1 MSKGNSAYLVQ
12 LANRAGG
19 WTDVGLLGSSNNTN
33 WFESFDSYWGL
44 SERPILGQVFEDQG
58 PGWKPSTH
66 VVLPRWFS
74 HLLPEG
80 ILRRTAARAAGIHA
94 DREFDL
100 IAALGADDLPGAVRI
115 VAADRSGTEH
125 GLSSESEGA
134 RDFQDGPLKFSLAGL
149 QMKFS
154 VRNSDRGLTVPV
166 SGAAGDV
173 ILKLPDARPDFG
185 GVPTAEYAAMM
196 LAMRAGIAVAEVTL
210 VDARSIAGLEEWT
223 SKFAEPSLAVA
234 RFDRASG
241 GRVHVEELAQV
252 MNVPVARAEAKY
264 RFTNFESVAV
274 TLDEL
279 AGQFAVE
286 QVIDRIVLNVLVGNG
301 DAHLK
306 NWAVVY
312 GDAQTPA
319 LSPAYDIVPTV
330 LYVPNDDLG
339 LNLNKSKNFT
349 AVTPNSF
356 KRLGELS
363 GYGADEARD
372 RAQLAAARVLDAWPI
387 LDEILPSEQSAH
399 LSERLATLALAR

>member
-1 MSKGNSAYLVQ
+1 MPKSDSAYLVQ
-12 LANRAGG
+12 LGDQVGG

-44 SERPILGQVFEDQG
+44 AERPILGQVFEDQG

-66 VVLPRWFS
+66 VALPRWFS

-80 ILRRTAARAAGIHA
+80 ILRRTAARAIGIHV

-115 VAADRSGTEH
+115 VGADRPGTQH
-125 GLSSESEGA
+125 GFSSESEEA

-173 ILKLPDARPDFG
+173 ILKLPDSRPDFG
-185 GVPTAEYAAMM
+185 GVPTAEYAAMT
-196 LAMRAGIAVAEVTL
+196 LAKRSGIAAAEVAL
-210 VDARSIAGLEEWT
+210 VDAKRIAGLDEWT
-223 SKFAEPSLAVA
+223 SKFTEPSLAVT
-234 RFDRASG
+234 RFDRVSA

-274 TLDEL
+274 TLGEL
-279 AGQFAVE
+279 AGQYAVE

-312 GDAQTPA
+312 DDSQTPA

-330 LYVPNDDLG
+330 LYVSNDDLG
-339 LNLNKSKNFT
+339 LNLNKSKSFT
-349 AVTPNSF
+349 AVTADSF

-363 GYGADEARD
+363 RYGADEARD
-372 RAQLAAARVLDAWPI
+372 RAQLAAARVLEAWPV
-387 LDEILPSEQSAH
+387 LGEILPSEQSVR
-399 LSERLATLALAR
+399 LSERLATLPLAR